1 MMQILREN
9 WPVLVAAA
17 RTPFLESAGAY
28 SELMSYEVRPVKVLD
43 LATSMITI

>member
-1 MMQILREN
+1 MMSVAQDR

-28 SELMSYEVRPVKVLD
+28 SELMSYELGAFALRGLMERV
-43 LATSMITI
+43 